1 MTYSLDDLP
10 AAGVRAMLSEAI
22 DHHLSNCAGLLAG
35 QPFRGIFRRS
45 WSEQSEWDTRVGAT
59 RCTLSVD
66 AALVPT
72 AWAGQSAAPQ
82 PWHAHSQT
90 LYLANSTGQVLTDNE
105 GQPIEPVPA
114 VSRQTGA
121 PVEITL
127 GEGAGSYR
135 ITEAIPAD
143 GGRAHLVLEIA
154 A

>member
-1 MTYSLDDLP
+1 MTYSLADLP
-10 AAGVRAMLSEAI
+10 GAGIRSMLSEAV
-22 DHHLSNCAGLLAG
+22 DHHLGNCAGMLAG

-66 AALVPT
+66 AAMVPV
-72 AWAGQSAAPQ
+72 AWAGQASASQ
-82 PWHAHSQT
+82 PWYAHSQR
-90 LYLANSTGQVLTDNE
+90 LDLAD
-105 GQPIEPVPA
+105 PVVQAPG
-114 VSRQTGA
+114 SRQAGA

-127 GEGAGSYR
+127 GEGIGIYR

-143 GGRAHLVLEIA
+143 GGRVQLVLEIA